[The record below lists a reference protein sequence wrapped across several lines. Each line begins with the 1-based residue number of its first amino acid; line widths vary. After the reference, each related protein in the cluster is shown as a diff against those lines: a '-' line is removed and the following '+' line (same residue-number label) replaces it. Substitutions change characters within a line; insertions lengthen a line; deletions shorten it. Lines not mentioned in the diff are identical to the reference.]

1 MDIANN
7 DRVGKGLEQMKLG
20 LLPYVSNRFIAAYRA
35 QGKAG
40 QIVSDL
46 KRIVGANLDP
56 GRPFD
61 GMDVAALL
69 KVMSRTWNDVFWSAL
84 GPVERGLVSE
94 LRDDRNNWAHQE
106 PFSDGDAYRALDS
119 ICRLLTA
126 INSPQVQNAESLRAE
141 QLAILS
147 GRQTNQLG
155 KPESPPL
162 PAGGRQTTQLETAK
176 PPPIPVDPETD
187 PEDIPLFWINFDSA
201 RTTLHRDGCST
212 IRGFN
217 TQRKIDPRYGWK
229 YFSHRAAASTALV
242 ERKYHACR
250 VCNP

>member
-7 DRVGKGLEQMKLG
+7 DRVGKGLTQLKLG
-20 LLPYVSNRFIAAYRA
+20 LLPYVSNRFIASYQA

-46 KRIVGANLDP
+46 NRIVGANLDP

-69 KVMSRTWNDVFWSAL
+69 KVMSRSWNDVFWSAL
-84 GPVERGLVSE
+84 GPVERSLVGE
-94 LRDDRNNWAHQE
+94 LRAARNNWAHQE
-106 PFSDGDAYRALDS
+106 PFSDGDAHRALDS

-141 QLAILS
+141 QLAILTDQ
-147 GRQTNQLG
+147 QTNQLG
-155 KPESPPL
+155 KPESPPI
-162 PAGGRQTTQLETAK
+162 PAGGRQTNRPGKAE
-176 PPPIPVDPETD
+176 PPPILSDPETD
-187 PEDIPLFWINFDSA
+187 PEDIALFWINFDSA

-229 YFSHRAAASTALV
+229 YFNRRDAASAALG
-242 ERKYHACR
+242 ERKFHACR

>member
-7 DRVGKGLEQMKLG
+7 DRVGKGLTQLKLG
-20 LLPYVSNRFIAAYRA
+20 LLPYVSNRFIASYQA

-46 KRIVGANLDP
+46 KRFAETNVDP

-69 KVMSRTWNDVFWSAL
+69 KVMSRSWNDVFWSAL
-84 GPVERGLVSE
+84 GPVERGWVSE
-94 LRDDRNNWAHQE
+94 LRAARNNWSHQE
-106 PFSDGDAYRALDS
+106 PFSDGDAHRALDS

-126 INSPQVQNAESLRAE
+126 VNSPQAQNAESLRAE
-141 QLAILS
+141 QLAILTDQ
-147 GRQTNQLG
+147 QTNQLG
-155 KPESPPL
+155 KPESAAI
-162 PAGGRQTTQLETAK
+162 PAGGQQTIPSEK
-176 PPPIPVDPETD
+176 PEPPPIPIDPETD

-229 YFSHRAAASTALV
+229 YFNRRDAAITALV

>member
-7 DRVGKGLEQMKLG
+7 DRVGKGLTQLKLG

-69 KVMSRTWNDVFWSAL
+69 KVMSRSWNDVFWSAL

-94 LRDDRNNWAHQE
+94 LRDARNNWAHQE
-106 PFSDGDAYRALDS
+106 PFSDGDAHRALDS

-126 INSPQVQNAESLRAE
+126 INSPQAQNAESLRQEQLRILAGEPQKAE
-141 QLAILS
+141 Q
-147 GRQTNQLG
+147 
-155 KPESPPL
+155 PPI
-162 PAGGRQTTQLETAK
+162 PVGNRQTTQSKKPE
-176 PPPIPVDPETD
+176 PPPIPIDPETD

-229 YFSHRAAASTALV
+229 YFSHRAAAITALV

>member
-7 DRVGKGLEQMKLG
+7 DRVGKGLTQLKLG

-46 KRIVGANLDP
+46 KRIVGPNLDA
-56 GRPFD
+56 GSSFQD
-61 GMDVAALL
+61 LDVAALL
-69 KVMSRTWNDVFWSAL
+69 KIMSRSWNDVFWSAL

-94 LRDDRNNWAHQE
+94 LRAARNNWSHQE

-126 INSPQVQNAESLRAE
+126 INSPQAQNAESLRQE
-141 QLAILS
+141 QLAILT
-147 GRQTNQLG
+147 GRQTIPSEKYEQ
-155 KPESPPL
+155 PPV
-162 PAGGRQTTQLETAK
+162 PVGGRQTIPSEK
-176 PPPIPVDPETD
+176 SEPPPIPIDPETD
-187 PEDIPLFWINFDSA
+187 PEDIALFWINFDSA

-229 YFSHRAAASTALV
+229 YFNRRDAAITALV

>member
-7 DRVGKGLEQMKLG
+7 DRVGKGLIQLRIG
-20 LLPYVSNRFIAAYRA
+20 LLPYVSNRFVAEYRA

-46 KRIVGANLDP
+46 KRIVGPNLDS
-56 GRPFD
+56 GSSFQD
-61 GMDVAALL
+61 LDVAALL
-69 KVMSRTWNDVFWSAL
+69 KIMSRSWNDVFWSAL

-94 LRDDRNNWAHQE
+94 LRAVRNNWAHQE
-106 PFSDGDAYRALDS
+106 PFSNGDAHRALDS
-119 ICRLLTA
+119 ICRLLAA
-126 INSPQVQNAESLRAE
+126 INSPQAQSAESLRAE
-141 QLAILS
+141 QLAILT
-147 GRQTNQLG
+147 GRQPIPSE
-155 KPESPPL
+155 KYEPP
-162 PAGGRQTTQLETAK
+162 PVPVGRRQTTQLETAE
-176 PPPIPVDPETD
+176 PPPILSDPETD

-201 RTTLHRDGCST
+201 RTTLHREGCST

-229 YFSHRAAASTALV
+229 YFNYRAAAITTLGK
-242 ERKYHACR
+242 RKYHACR

>member
-7 DRVGKGLEQMKLG
+7 DRVGKGLEQLKLG

-46 KRIVGANLDP
+46 KRIVGPNLDT
-56 GRPFD
+56 GSSFQD
-61 GMDVAALL
+61 LDVAALL
-69 KVMSRTWNDVFWSAL
+69 KIMSRSWNDVFWSAL

-94 LRDDRNNWAHQE
+94 LRDARNNWAHQE
-106 PFSDGDAYRALDS
+106 PFSDENAYRALDS

-126 INSPQVQNAESLRAE
+126 INSPQTQSAESLRAE
-141 QLAILS
+141 QLETLTDRETI
-147 GRQTNQLG
+147 
-155 KPESPPL
+155 SPKKAEPPPV
-162 PAGGRQTTQLETAK
+162 PAGGRQTTPSEK
-176 PPPIPVDPETD
+176 SEPPPIPIDPETD
-187 PEDIPLFWINFDSA
+187 PEDIALFWINFDSA

-229 YFSHRAAASTALV
+229 YFNHRDAASAELGK
-242 ERKYHACR
+242 RKFHACR

>member
-7 DRVGKGLEQMKLG
+7 DRVGKGLTQLRTG

-40 QIVSDL
+40 QIVPDL
-46 KRIVGANLDP
+46 KRIVGPNFDP
-56 GRPFD
+56 GSSFQD
-61 GMDVAALL
+61 LDVAALL
-69 KVMSRTWNDVFWSAL
+69 KIMSRSWNDVFWSAL

-94 LRDDRNNWAHQE
+94 LRAVRNYWAHQE
-106 PFSDGDAYRALDS
+106 HFSDGDAYRALDS

-126 INSPQVQNAESLRAE
+126 INSPQAQNAESLRAE
-141 QLAILS
+141 QLRILNVEPA
-147 GRQTNQLG
+147 QQE
-155 KPESPPL
+155 KAAPP
-162 PAGGRQTTQLETAK
+162 PIPFSGRQTTQLETTE

-229 YFSHRAAASTALV
+229 YFNCRDAASTALGK
-242 ERKYHACR
+242 RKYHACR

>member
-7 DRVGKGLEQMKLG
+7 DRVGKGLTQLKLG

-46 KRIVGANLDP
+46 NRFVGANLDP

-69 KVMSRTWNDVFWSAL
+69 KVMSRSWNDVFWSAL
-84 GPVERGLVSE
+84 GPVERGWVSE
-94 LRDDRNNWAHQE
+94 LRAARNKWSHQE
-106 PFSDGDAYRALDS
+106 PFSDGDAHRALDS

-126 INSPQVQNAESLRAE
+126 INSPQAQNAASLKAE

-147 GRQTNQLG
+147 GRQTNRQE
-155 KPESPPL
+155 KEE
-162 PAGGRQTTQLETAK
+162 PAPIPFSGRQTTAPKKPE
-176 PPPIPVDPETD
+176 PPPILSDPETD

-229 YFSHRAAASTALV
+229 YFNRRDAAITVLGK
-242 ERKYHACR
+242 RKYHACR